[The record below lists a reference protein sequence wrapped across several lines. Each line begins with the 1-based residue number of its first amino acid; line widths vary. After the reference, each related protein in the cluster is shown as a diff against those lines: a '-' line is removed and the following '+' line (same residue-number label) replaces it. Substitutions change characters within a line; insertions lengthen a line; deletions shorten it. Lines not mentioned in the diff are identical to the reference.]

1 MKWTIF
7 FMIWLGAN
15 PALATVIR
23 YEARDVVFQGPD
35 FYPSIFQN
43 CNATMRFSFDTV
55 SEEVVDSSVTC
66 SNLPL
71 HLTSTGRS
79 PITLTFQI
87 GPMTG
92 RAIGGI
98 KVPPE
103 CDLFGRHRRAQKG
116 QPFRVVLRLSRHDP
130 GSHTRDQYEGASGN
144 QSNACHVGRRRYLI
158 SAAARR
164 ISTTTISSQTSPIPS
179 IMPPPIPPSIIVNI
193 LISNSFSLPTNGNQ
207 IRSDSGKGRFILPRA

>member
-79 PITLTFQI
+79 PITFYDDAPSSPEPIWMMGFRQEMILNGVPGSTWVFALTEYLAFTERSDLLVNFGLHDGWSEI
-87 GPMTG
+87 FAIYETG
-92 RAIGGI
+92 DDAISKAVTGYADNRI
-98 KVPPE
+98 HKVPESMPIA
-103 CDLFGRHRRAQKG
+103 LLSLGLIG
-116 QPFRVVLRLSRHDP
+116 IGLSR
-130 GSHTRDQYEGASGN
+130 RL
-144 QSNACHVGRRRYLI
+144 R
-158 SAAARR
+158 
-164 ISTTTISSQTSPIPS
+164 
-179 IMPPPIPPSIIVNI
+179 
-193 LISNSFSLPTNGNQ
+193 
-207 IRSDSGKGRFILPRA
+207 

>member
-66 SNLPL
+66 ANLPL
-71 HLTSTGRS
+71 HLSSTGRS
-79 PITLTFQI
+79 PITFYDETYASPEPIWMMTFRQEMVLNSDPESSWVFALTEYLAFTERSDMLVNFGSHEGWSEI
-87 GPMTG
+87 FAVYEVGDGDISGPVTG
-92 RAIGGI
+92 YADGKIT
-98 KVPPE
+98 KVPEP
-103 CDLFGRHRRAQKG
+103 LPVALLALGLLGIGFRR
-116 QPFRVVLRLSRHDP
+116 FR
-130 GSHTRDQYEGASGN
+130 
-144 QSNACHVGRRRYLI
+144 
-158 SAAARR
+158 
-164 ISTTTISSQTSPIPS
+164 
-179 IMPPPIPPSIIVNI
+179 
-193 LISNSFSLPTNGNQ
+193 
-207 IRSDSGKGRFILPRA
+207 